1 MSRAER
7 LNLPI
12 DLPTMAARLRELEK
26 RVARL
31 TVHHGDPERFFVE
44 RSELKAGI
52 GAVAK
57 QLEGGRLERRQE
69 EKPPHGSSRG

>member
-1 MSRAER
+1 MSGAER
-7 LNLPI
+7 L
-12 DLPTMAARLRELEK
+12 DLPTIATRLRELER

-52 GAVAK
+52 GAVARE
-57 QLEGGRLERRQE
+57 LESGRRETRPERPCDPRRAA
-69 EKPPHGSSRG
+69 S